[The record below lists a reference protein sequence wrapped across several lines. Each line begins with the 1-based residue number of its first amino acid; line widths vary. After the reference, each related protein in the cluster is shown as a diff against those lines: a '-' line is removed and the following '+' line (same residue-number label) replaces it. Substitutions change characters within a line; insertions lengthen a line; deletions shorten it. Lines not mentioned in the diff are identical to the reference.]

1 MMLGRMPRRPAP
13 VVPSRPRN
21 SRPARHGR
29 PSPVQLRL
37 RWGAL
42 ALALTVVL
50 GAIYCG
56 VQLARSV
63 PPIAVSEVLPARLVA
78 SGDPPALPVPGQGA
92 ALVEVAGLGELGGVR
107 ATQPLPLAS
116 VTKLMTALVVL
127 HDHPLSP
134 GQQGPVI
141 TITAAEAAAYS
152 ADLALDDSVAKVAA
166 GERLTEFQAL
176 EALLVPSADNVADI
190 LATWDAGSVAAFVS
204 RMNAQA
210 EKLGLHQT
218 HYADPAGLDPESA
231 GSAADM
237 VRLASYVMAEP
248 VLRQIVAM
256 PQVTLPVAGT
266 VYNYDY
272 DLGHDGIIGIKT
284 GSTPQA
290 GGNFVFA
297 ASKDVAGKSFM
308 VIGAVL
314 NQGGR
319 QPLQSALDLAKQLSV
334 AAFSDIRTVTLL
346 PQDTKV
352 LSLGA
357 PWGQRAA
364 AVTTRAINALGIPG
378 EVATA
383 RVVLAPGSSKLRQ
396 TAPGQQLATV
406 KVSFPGGVASV
417 PAVAAGRVAP
427 ASVSYRLGRV

>member
-1 MMLGRMPRRPAP
+1 MVL
-13 VVPSRPRN
+13 VV
-21 SRPARHGR
+21 A
-29 PSPVQLRL
+29 
-37 RWGAL
+37 
-42 ALALTVVL
+42 L

-78 SGDPPALPVPGQGA
+78 SGDPPALPLPSQGA
-92 ALVEVAGLGELGGVR
+92 AQVEVAGLGELGGVR
-107 ATQPLPLAS
+107 ATEPLPLAS

-141 TITAAEAAAYS
+141 TITAADAAAYS
-152 ADLALDDSVAKVAA
+152 ADLAQDDSVAKVAA
-166 GERLTEFQAL
+166 GETLTEFQAL

-237 VRLASYVMAEP
+237 VRLAGYVMAEP

-297 ASKDVAGKSFM
+297 ASKDVAGKSFT

-314 NQGGR
+314 NQGGQ
-319 QPLQSALDLAKQLSV
+319 QPLQSALDLAKRLSV
-334 AAFSDIRTVTLL
+334 AAFSDLRTVTLL
-346 PQDTKV
+346 PEGTKV

-364 AVTTRAINALGIPG
+364 AVTTRAISALGIPG

-383 RVVLAPGSSKLRQ
+383 RVELSSGTFKLRQ
-396 TAPGQQLATV
+396 IAPGQPLATV
-406 KVSFPGGVASV
+406 KVSFPGGEASI

-427 ASVSYRLGRV
+427 ASVSYRLGRI